1 MGTLR
6 ALLPV
11 RMSFSCSGRM
21 TCQSSGA
28 RPSVMLARTILRSGS
43 DMIRS
48 QGCRGGLNAGGHHGP
63 QLLCRALAC
72 SSV

>member
-1 MGTLR
+1 MTGTLS

-28 RPSVMLARTILRSGS
+28 RPCVMLARTILRSS
-43 DMIRS
+43 RRHAEVS
-48 QGCRGGLNAGGHHGP
+48 ETLQGQA
-63 QLLCRALAC
+63 A
-72 SSV
+72 S

>member
-1 MGTLR
+1 MCTRPLSTGAAAGGTLR

-28 RPSVMLARTILRSGS
+28 RPCVMSARTILRSA
-43 DMIRS
+43 RRHA
-48 QGCRGGLNAGGHHGP
+48 QAPQRLRGQADSW
-63 QLLCRALAC
+63 QA
-72 SSV
+72 